1 MQRKQAVRDIKTLQE
16 MKQAAVAAPEVFAR
30 EAASGK
36 LRRHDRG
43 GVLNLDASL
52 DDDDDDEGNEM
63 EVDGE
68 QAYSAHAT
76 FQFGTIPLP
85 QNVVRTPPVNW
96 AKYHIVGP
104 PLDRMHEEQRRNPT
118 LGEPRRDE
126 AERAPDHVVA
136 APYRPFVD
144 KIEGSGRTRSTGK
157 KG

>member
-1 MQRKQAVRDIKTLQE
+1 
-16 MKQAAVAAPEVFAR
+16 
-30 EAASGK
+30 
-36 LRRHDRG
+36 
-43 GVLNLDASL
+43 
-52 DDDDDDEGNEM
+52 
-63 EVDGE
+63 
-68 QAYSAHAT
+68 
-76 FQFGTIPLP
+76 
-85 QNVVRTPPVNW
+85 VRTPPVNW

-118 LGEPRRDE
+118 LGELRRDE